1 MNRTGSEKPSLPAPA
16 LFRLLWAFFSGRL
29 LFEVRIHVRVIAPGK
44 WMEEYVA
51 SKERCEWAAR
61 GLQDNDVVQAKLT
74 LDDLRGFV
82 ERWHQYL
89 GDELLEKA
97 LEDVCENA
105 LELESQLETRY
116 RSALRQLIQRRL
128 LLLAEQR
135 AFRNAVAY
143 LKMIRI
149 TPGYMRRELKK
160 MLGQYEAGEF
170 DPERF
175 YRASEQRLDERE
187 DEFKH
192 ALAGFQLDWPERLTD
207 ELRHR
212 LNDWNLELLG
222 RWKSDL

>member
-1 MNRTGSEKPSLPAPA
+1 M
-16 LFRLLWAFFSGRL
+16 
-29 LFEVRIHVRVIAPGK
+29 IAPGK
-44 WMEEYVA
+44 WIEEYLA

-82 ERWHQYL
+82 QRWHQYPD
-89 GDELLEKA
+89 DELLEKA

-105 LELESQLETRY
+105 LEIESQLESRY
-116 RSALRQLIQRRL
+116 RSALRHLIQGRL
-128 LLLAEQR
+128 LLLTEQH

-149 TPGYMRRELKK
+149 TPEFMQSKLKEVLREY
-160 MLGQYEAGEF
+160 QADQF
-170 DPERF
+170 DSERF

-187 DEFKH
+187 NDFKH
-192 ALAGFQLDWPERLTD
+192 ALAGFQLDWPEKLTD
-207 ELRHR
+207 EVRHR
-212 LNDWNLELLG
+212 LNDWNLDLLA